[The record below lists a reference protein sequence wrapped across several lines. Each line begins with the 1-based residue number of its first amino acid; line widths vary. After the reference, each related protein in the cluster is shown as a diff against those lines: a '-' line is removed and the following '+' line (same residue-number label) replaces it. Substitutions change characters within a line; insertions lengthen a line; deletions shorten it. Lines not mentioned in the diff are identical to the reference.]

1 MRLVSIIGL
10 FALCL
15 GALLRPTVSQATHV
29 RAGEIT
35 TRRLPGSSLTY
46 LITLTAYYDESPK
59 GKGAADQAT
68 EAPFCFG
75 DGTVQSVARSG
86 RVYINGNTSSVNS
99 YTVIHTYSG
108 PGAYV
113 IGTVLVNR
121 NEGTLNLPP
130 AADSEN
136 LSFYV
141 STTILINAALEVN
154 STPVMLNPPLDSARV
169 GQKFCHNPAAFD
181 VDGDSLAYRLYKPQ
195 EGISNSCRSRV
206 IPAYLDPTQFST
218 ARENGGAPPT
228 FTIDPVTGDLCWDSP
243 GQIGQF
249 NFAFIIEEWRN
260 GVLIGEIIRDMQV
273 TVVDQPNKRPLI
285 VGAEI
290 CVEAGTLIQQPIT
303 ATDPDG
309 QRVIIRAYGGPFNI
323 NSDGMPLP
331 ADLRIPP
338 AYATLLNGGVAL
350 AQPATATFSWQ
361 TNCNQA
367 REEPY
372 DITLKVNDVPPGRGT
387 ASLVSFATLR
397 IRLYAPSVKNLTAR
411 PTATIAGRAIQLNWT
426 AYSCGRIA
434 TSGGSSDTT
443 KLIIYRK
450 EGCTPIDPQACI
462 TGLAASYGYQEIAR
476 ISYTANSYI
485 DTSSLKRGVS
495 YSYRIVAS
503 NPGIGNNGGLS
514 VVSTEACLEL
524 PLLAPVMTQVTV
536 DSTNTQ
542 RGRITVRWTRP
553 IGLSPGDLGAPYQ
566 YRLQRATGL
575 AGTVFT
581 NVASINTNIQPGI
594 ADTVYVDR
602 GLNTTDSAYRYRV
615 EFYYTGTNGQLT
627 RLDVTDPA
635 SSVRLAATPAQRQ
648 VALSWQANTP
658 WTNDNQTH
666 DVYRSRSGP
675 NGPFN
680 KIAEVRVQGAQTY
693 VFTDTGTDTF
703 VADGNTSR
711 QLTADS
717 SYCYRVMTRGQYAD
731 PKLAGLKPIENYS
744 QIICATPSDTTK
756 PCSPNLGLDSLNCAS
771 LSSESLCGQTSF
783 TNKLRWTLTSG
794 PTCDPN
800 VVGYKLYYG
809 RYQQDKPAELASI
822 PAPTTS
828 FDHPNLT
835 TVAGCYYVTAISKSG
850 MESLPSNTVC
860 NDACPAFVLPNVF
873 TPNGDGKNDL
883 FQPLKCPRFV
893 ESVALVVYN
902 RYGSKVYEGTSPT
915 LAWDGKT
922 TSGADLPS
930 GLYYYQVTIQY
941 AMLDRDAPAQELKG
955 WVQILREGV
964 TMR

>member
-1 MRLVSIIGL
+1 MRLVYIIGL
-10 FALCL
+10 FALCFW
-15 GALLRPTVSQATHV
+15 ALLRPTVSQATHV

-35 TRRLPGSSLTY
+35 TRRLPGSSLSY
-46 LITLTAYYDESPK
+46 LITLTAYYDETK

-68 EAPFCFG
+68 EATFCFG
-75 DGTVQSVARSG
+75 DGTVQSVGRSG

-99 YTVIHTYSG
+99 YTVVHTYSG

-130 AADSEN
+130 ASNSDD

-141 STTILINAALEVN
+141 STTILINAALQVN

-195 EGISNSCRSRV
+195 EGIPNSCRSRI
-206 IPAYLDPTQFST
+206 IPSYLDPTQFST
-218 ARENGGAPPT
+218 ARENGGAAPT

-323 NSDGMPLP
+323 NSDGLPLP

-338 AYATLLNGGVAL
+338 DYATLLNGGVAL
-350 AQPATATFSWQ
+350 PQPATATFSWQ

-372 DITLKVNDVPPGRGT
+372 DITLKVNDVPPGKGT

-426 AYSCGRIA
+426 AYGCGRI
-434 TSGGSSDTT
+434 TSSGGASDTT

-450 EGCTPIDPQACI
+450 EGCTPIVSQSCT
-462 TGLAASYGYQEIAR
+462 TGLPASYGYQEIAR
-476 ISYTANSYI
+476 IPYSATSYI

-566 YRLQRATGL
+566 YRLQRARGL
-575 AGTVFT
+575 TGTVFT

-693 VFTDTGTDTF
+693 VFTDTGNDTF

-731 PKLAGLKPIENYS
+731 PKLASLKPIENYS

-756 PCSPNLGLDSLNCAS
+756 PCSPNLGLDSLNCAN
-771 LSSESLCGQTSF
+771 LSNESLCGQTSF
-783 TNKLRWTLTSG
+783 TNKLHWTLTSG

-828 FDHPNLT
+828 FDHTNLT
-835 TVAGCYYVTAISKSG
+835 TVAGCYYVTAVSKSG
-850 MESLPSNTVC
+850 VESLPSNTVC

-902 RYGSKVYEGTSPT
+902 RYGSKVYEGTSPA

-941 AMLDRDAPAQELKG
+941 AMLDRDAPAQVLKG

-964 TMR
+964 SMR